1 MKPSVRNGT
10 WYATL
15 GPRQHVDFDLNL
27 GVEGGKNKRNRN
39 ALQPQ
44 G

>member
-15 GPRQHVDFDLNL
+15 GPRQHVDFA
-27 GVEGGKNKRNRN
+27 RT
-39 ALQPQ
+39 
-44 G
+44 